1 MRTSTSEDIK
11 VEEVKVTT
19 WTTSQVVLATLFVV
33 CVFLIFWLLYRLRL
47 VLLLFFVAIVVGTA
61 IRPTVEWLHRRGIPR
76 AVGTILIYLLL
87 AGLFI
92 GFLAIVFPLVAD
104 QATQISQSL
113 PQYYTSIRDVLVNS
127 PNRLLE
133 NIGARLPTQVSLL
146 IARTANPE
154 EVINQVTQTFLYTN
168 LVLKGILGALA
179 VFLLAYYWNQ
189 ESNVV
194 IRSILR
200 LFPPQ
205 RKKEV
210 REFLQLAE
218 TKLGGYV
225 RGEGLLCLT
234 VGLAAFFAYLIIGL
248 PYTLVLGIFAG
259 LMEMVPIFGPA
270 LGAVPPFLL
279 ALSMSPAKAVWVVIA
294 AVVIQMSENTFLVP
308 RIMKNSLGVNPII
321 VLLSLIA
328 FTSVFGFM
336 GALLALPLAAMVQ
349 LFISRVVITAAEASR
364 QAQNKETLMQSL
376 LDESERVKQAISEN
390 SRDPDLPSLPEA
402 DRLEL
407 YALADEIQQLL
418 GQMKKDNETP

>member
-1 MRTSTSEDIK
+1 MRTSSSEDIK